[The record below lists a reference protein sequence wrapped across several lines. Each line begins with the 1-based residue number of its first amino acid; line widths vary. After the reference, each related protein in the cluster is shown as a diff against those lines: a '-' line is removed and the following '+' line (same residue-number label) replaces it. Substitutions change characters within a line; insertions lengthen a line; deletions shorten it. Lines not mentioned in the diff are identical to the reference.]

1 MDVLLVK
8 SFLSA
13 NKKCLQ
19 LKYRADI
26 WSWFLTEECPMT
38 PQCKWYWSYTL
49 ERNHCFE
56 SKSYWLKKK
65 KRPNHLNSYIFKTV
79 TCLCLKNP
87 SVSSQANINLP
98 FQGTPISNFPPP
110 LAHQGSDSWSPT
122 FPLWLIADL
131 PISWVETQKCRCPS
145 YLTDLKD
152 PRTSHSQTSF

>member
-1 MDVLLVK
+1 MLTVEVSGWHLVMVFDGRMSNDPPVQMILIIYSWTKPLFWVQIILVK
-8 SFLSA
+8 
-13 NKKCLQ
+13 K
-19 LKYRADI
+19 
-26 WSWFLTEECPMT
+26 
-38 PQCKWYWSYTL
+38 
-49 ERNHCFE
+49 
-56 SKSYWLKKK
+56 KKK